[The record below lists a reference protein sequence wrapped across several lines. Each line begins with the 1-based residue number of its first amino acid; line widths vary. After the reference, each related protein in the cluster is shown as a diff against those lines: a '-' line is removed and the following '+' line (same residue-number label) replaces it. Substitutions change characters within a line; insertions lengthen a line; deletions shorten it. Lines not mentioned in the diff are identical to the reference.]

1 MAMARFFEEEAKD
14 AIVGKR
20 ILELASGTGILGLH
34 LGLMGAEHV
43 VMTDKASMKQ
53 LLERNIAENEA
64 LFSST
69 EKRARMQAASLVS
82 ARLHVHVHICRCRSL
97 CRAPCLSLSLS
108 RLRLR

>member
-1 MAMARFFEEEAKD
+1 MARFFEEEAKD

-82 ARLHVHVHICRCRSL
+82 ARLHVHICRCRSL